1 MLMELVSGRIDDEL
15 ACADEGF
22 CIENPR
28 NGRRVTVVE
37 YPRERYQLAKG
48 GMIAG
53 LTNHESVAVN
63 FLFGG

>member
-1 MLMELVSGRIDDEL
+1 MFIQEVNGSVRDEL

-22 CIENPR
+22 CIENPN

-48 GMIAG
+48 GMVAG
-53 LTNHESVAVN
+53 LTNHETVAVN